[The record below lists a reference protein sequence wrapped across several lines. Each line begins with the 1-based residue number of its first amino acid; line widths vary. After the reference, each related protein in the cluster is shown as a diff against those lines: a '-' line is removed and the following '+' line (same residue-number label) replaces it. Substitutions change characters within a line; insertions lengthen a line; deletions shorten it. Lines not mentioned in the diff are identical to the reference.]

1 MKIEWNEEK
10 NRLNILVRGLDFA
23 DAHEIFEK
31 PILISQDKRK
41 DYGEDRFVGMGF
53 IKGRVMVIVFTRRRP
68 DIITYIPRI

>member
-1 MKIEWNEEK
+1 
-10 NRLNILVRGLDFA
+10 VRGLDFA